1 MCCGSSSYGLS
12 LKNQKPRTYLGQ
24 LLGICQIVHGD
35 SQEDV
40 QERICGE
47 QLRKNLHIANT
58 ANGSSSATTT
68 LLSPFQPW
76 YIMDKPLTPLL
87 CPRHSQLTHFCW
99 DQLRSTAGVGH
110 PSVSS
115 PAHVCCWDTLTPPHT
130 GFPLRFSLLLSGMA
144 GSSWKWLILKT
155 TQMHWVLQKSEAEVG
170 AVLYTDGGKR
180 S

>member
-40 QERICGE
+40 QERICWRAAKEKPSHSKYSKWFLFCYHYPSFPVPTMVYYG
-47 QLRKNLHIANT
+47 QTPHIT
-58 ANGSSSATTT
+58 ALSSSFPTH
-68 LLSPFQPW
+68 
-76 YIMDKPLTPLL
+76 PLL
-87 CPRHSQLTHFCW
+87 L

-130 GFPLRFSLLLSGMA
+130 GFPLHFSLLLSGMA

-155 TQMHWVLQKSEAEVG
+155 TRMHWVLQKSEAEVS
-170 AVLYTDGGKR
+170 AVLYTNGGKR